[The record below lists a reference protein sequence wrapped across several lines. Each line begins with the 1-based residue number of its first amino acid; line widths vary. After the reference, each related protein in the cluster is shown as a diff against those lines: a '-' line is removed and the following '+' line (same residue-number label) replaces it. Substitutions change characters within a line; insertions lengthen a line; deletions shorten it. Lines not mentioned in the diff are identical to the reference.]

1 MDQDKEKLRGPDG
14 TMPKGSPDI
23 MRVPNN
29 TQPLPKPED
38 GKMISPRPSDSST
51 PSQKE

>member
-1 MDQDKEKLRGPDG
+1 
-14 TMPKGSPDI
+14 MPKGSPDI
-23 MRVPNN
+23 MWVSNN
-29 TQPLPKPED
+29 TQPLPKPAD